1 VQTHQAKALTWPKQ
15 AVKKTPKLLNASLA
29 ELAQGQQNAQAD
41 KAALKSHAKGCGFV
55 NALF

>member
-1 VQTHQAKALTWPKQ
+1 
-15 AVKKTPKLLNASLA
+15 VKKTPKLLNASLA